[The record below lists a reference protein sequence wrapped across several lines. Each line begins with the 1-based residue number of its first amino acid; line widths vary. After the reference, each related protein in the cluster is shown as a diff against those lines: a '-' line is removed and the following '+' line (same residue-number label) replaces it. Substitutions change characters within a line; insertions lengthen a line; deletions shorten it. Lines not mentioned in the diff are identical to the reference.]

1 MINIKYD
8 QIINETFIS
17 YYRMNQQMFNVKTKH
32 WKKCMNMKKKIE
44 DSKSMDIIT
53 VFNAN
58 LSKKTNIMCV
68 VK

>member
-8 QIINETFIS
+8 KIINETFIS
-17 YYRMNQQMFNVKTKH
+17 YYRMNQQMFNVKTKY
-32 WKKCMNMKKKIE
+32 WKKCMNMRKKIE

-58 LSKKTNIMCV
+58 LSQKTNIMCV